1 MSARTKARKRALD
14 VLFEC
19 EARGLPLGHTL
30 DQRRAAAAADPREP
44 AVTPFTNDVVT
55 GVAEHQTQIDSL
67 LRTLSRDWDLDRM
80 PAVDRNLLR
89 IGVFEILWRD
99 DVPDEV
105 VVSEAVALATDL
117 STDDSP
123 TFVNGLLGRLAREKH
138 MFRAAGRNGGA
149 SAPGGDGGGSVEP
162 GDDAADAI
170 RSADAP
176 GESGTASPE

>member
-1 MSARTKARKRALD
+1 VSARTKARKRALD

-44 AVTPFTNDVVT
+44 AVTPFTNDLVV
-55 GVAEHQTQIDSL
+55 GVAEHQSEIDGV

-99 DVPDEV
+99 DIPDEV
-105 VVSEAVALATDL
+105 VVSEAVGLATDL
-117 STDDSP
+117 STDESP

-138 MFRAAGRNGGA
+138 TFRPPGQNGAG
-149 SAPGGDGGGSVEP
+149 SAPVGDGGGSVEP
-162 GDDAADAI
+162 GDGAVGTAG
-170 RSADAP
+170 AP
-176 GESGTASPE
+176 GERGVGSPE